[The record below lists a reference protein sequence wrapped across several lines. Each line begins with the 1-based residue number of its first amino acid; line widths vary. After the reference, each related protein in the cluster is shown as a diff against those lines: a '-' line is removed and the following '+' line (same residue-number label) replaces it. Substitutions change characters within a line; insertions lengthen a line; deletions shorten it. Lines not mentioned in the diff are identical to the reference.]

1 MRLGSLLMLML
12 AGCGVQLGGGGNKPS
27 ADVDAATSPEIDAP
41 TQTMPDADPQGV
53 IRAACMAKGYA
64 AANGLTSL
72 YRASTLEKTWI
83 DAEAECAADVVGAT
97 HLVVLS
103 STAESSFIQ
112 SRLGWVGLSDR
123 ATENL
128 FVNVTAEPNDQRP
141 FLNGQP
147 DNGGGSEDCA
157 QMKQGGLDDDQCD
170 NSHVFVCECDGR
182 APTP

>member
-12 AGCGVQLGGGGNKPS
+12 AACGVQLGGGGGNKPS
-27 ADVDAATSPEIDAP
+27 ADIDAAISEIDAP
-41 TQTMPDADPQGV
+41 VQMMPDADPQGA
-53 IRAACMAKGYA
+53 IRAACMAKGYT

-72 YRASTLEKTWI
+72 YRASAIARTWVN
-83 DAEAECAADVVGAT
+83 AEAECAADVAGAT

-103 STAESSFIQ
+103 STVESSFIE
-112 SRLGWVGLSDR
+112 SKLGWVGLSDR

-147 DNGGGSEDCA
+147 DNGGGEEDCA
-157 QMKQGGLDDDQCD
+157 QMKQGGPDDDQCD
-170 NSHVFVCECDGR
+170 NTHAFVCECDGR